1 MERSGDTKI
10 EKLDGDNYNSWKFN
24 MKLLLMSNDL
34 YGFIDGSEVAPVPTD
49 TDKMEKEIKLYKSR
63 SQKAFSTIA
72 LSIDK
77 QLQVHVRNTL
87 CPKTAWNSLKSHFEF
102 VSVTQIVRVWR
113 SFFAATMKES
123 TDLVDHITYM
133 TEMAEQ
139 LREVKEEIDSK
150 KFAVVLLRSLP
161 DSYDNFMTSLNA
173 RDAENLTWEQIKPA
187 LMEEA

>member
-150 KFAVVLLRSLP
+150 KFAVVLLGSLP